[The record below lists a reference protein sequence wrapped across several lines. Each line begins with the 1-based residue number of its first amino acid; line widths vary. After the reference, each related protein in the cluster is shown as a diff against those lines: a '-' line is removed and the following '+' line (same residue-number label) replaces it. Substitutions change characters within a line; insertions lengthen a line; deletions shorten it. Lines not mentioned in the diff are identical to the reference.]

1 MTAPWLA
8 PDGRPWGEP
17 ERGRGVPMA
26 LSLGH
31 LGPVQC
37 WPNHTHMAWAVRYLC
52 DGIRCV
58 RARRLFNG
66 EVWRFGWAPWEF

>member
-1 MTAPWLA
+1 MTTPWLA

-17 ERGRGVPMA
+17 ERGRGLSMA
-26 LSLGH
+26 LIGDLC
-31 LGPVQC
+31 LVQYR
-37 WPNHTHMAWAVRYLC
+37 PNHTRMAWAVRYLC